1 VEFVELTEAT
11 WPKLATL
18 FAANKTVGG
27 CWCTWFLRPRAE
39 VDAGWGDGNRDFL
52 HARVAA
58 GAPLGLLAVEDDE
71 PLGWVAVA
79 PRPAYRLGSAIT
91 TSDGGPETW
100 SVTCFF
106 VHRSARRRGLA
117 AALLDAAIDYA
128 RDHGAAAVE
137 AFPVDTEGERRGSA
151 DLYHGTLAMFM
162 AAGFTLLDRRGTR
175 RALVRKEI
183 RPTQ

>member
-1 VEFVELTEAT
+1 MEFVELTEDT

-39 VDAGWGDGNRDFL
+39 TDAGWGEGNRDFL

-58 GAPLGLLAVEDDE
+58 GAPLGLLAVENGE
-71 PLGWVAVA
+71 PLGWVALA
-79 PRPAYRLGSAIT
+79 PRPSYVRLGASPIT
-91 TSDGGPETW
+91 RSDGGVETW

-117 AALLDAAIDYA
+117 AQLLDAAVDHA
-128 RDHGAAAVE
+128 RERGATAVE
-137 AFPVDTEGERRGSA
+137 AFPVDTEGSRRGA
-151 DLYHGTLAMFM
+151 GDLYHGTRTMFT
-162 AAGFTLLDRRGTR
+162 AAGFTVLDRRGTR

-183 RPTQ
+183 R